1 MPAIKPVNA
10 PLKGGKTVKK
20 TDPSS
25 ASKKGPAPPPPP
37 TKAEL
42 AKAKAL
48 AAAEK
53 RKASQSKQSKF
64 QSQYAEIC
72 QKKLSP
78 PVQPDAHIMSS
89 LSSPNPVLE
98 VISENFK
105 KTDVVALVRLLSI
118 PDLVRSCRGL
128 IFKSNEKKPVKSVS
142 ADKPKRGPPLKNAS
156 KGEKGK
162 NGKKGGKDGSKSD
175 GADSAPEVIVNRPN
189 VDLVKTLAKFLRRA
203 ANLKTLSVV
212 GLNFAL
218 SDVRLLAKGLC
229 MNKKAQLSQV
239 TFLRC
244 RTLGAPGFASLSPF
258 LCSCTAMSIRVVDCG
273 LTDDAGPYVSSII
286 RSHGARRDE
295 AIWSAGLRGR
305 AVKAHSEECPKEL
318 PTIGA
323 LVLDFSLNSLGD
335 ASAEAISEA
344 LKNDCWLLGL
354 NLGGNKITSKGAQD
368 ILKGIG
374 TNMTVRALVLASNR
388 GIEKSVEEKIAE
400 VITAVAAT
408 PPPPAAGEELVMKAV
423 RNWAKW
429 SKTSEDTTTGAAAR
443 TPASPKNARKTT
455 QSSSPT
461 NKGGE
466 KVVKTSP
473 KASSKPLK
481 TKPKPAKAAPPTA
494 ASGPAK
500 KPSSKPSPAGKKA
513 AVKGYLEI
521 ARPMVLSNKSV
532 VSDFKE
538 SIGKLWDRKPGRVRR
553 ALNEVLTIKSPASGV
568 PQLFKIV
575 VMVLG
580 GRLGKGMGAD
590 WSDVREFLRTGD
602 YKETL
607 TKGFKVGQVVWGMSS
622 EAVRSKVGD
631 FTKEG
636 REVVL
641 ASMKKKAEIA
651 FILAGAVFEVEA
663 LWDGL
668 VGDKKQLE
676 VAALEVRKAYKG
688 DSSGISPSVWNTV
701 VGEDAGGA
709 SRTGGGGKIEV
720 AVKIPTAQTT
730 LKKSPEAGTAK
741 GVAAKGGASKGEAGK
756 SGITKSQ
763 PSKVK
768 VKKARR
774 SLSPLSS
781 GSPAAPKSGGSK
793 EADKAMLHKLENM
806 VDKITDEIKNLEEKI
821 EVKGSGSPGKK
832 ASPSKRGA
840 SPSKKGS
847 PTKGRNFK
855 SEVKEMAGEGGGDPE
870 LMEDISKA
878 VAQRLKELWAL
889 DD

>member
-1 MPAIKPVNA
+1 
-10 PLKGGKTVKK
+10 
-20 TDPSS
+20 
-25 ASKKGPAPPPPP
+25 
-37 TKAEL
+37 
-42 AKAKAL
+42 
-48 AAAEK
+48 
-53 RKASQSKQSKF
+53 
-64 QSQYAEIC
+64 
-72 QKKLSP
+72 
-78 PVQPDAHIMSS
+78 
-89 LSSPNPVLE
+89 
-98 VISENFK
+98 
-105 KTDVVALVRLLSI
+105 
-118 PDLVRSCRGL
+118 
-128 IFKSNEKKPVKSVS
+128 
-142 ADKPKRGPPLKNAS
+142 
-156 KGEKGK
+156 
-162 NGKKGGKDGSKSD
+162 
-175 GADSAPEVIVNRPN
+175 
-189 VDLVKTLAKFLRRA
+189 
-203 ANLKTLSVV
+203 
-212 GLNFAL
+212 
-218 SDVRLLAKGLC
+218 
-229 MNKKAQLSQV
+229 
-239 TFLRC
+239 
-244 RTLGAPGFASLSPF
+244 
-258 LCSCTAMSIRVVDCG
+258 
-273 LTDDAGPYVSSII
+273 
-286 RSHGARRDE
+286 
-295 AIWSAGLRGR
+295 
-305 AVKAHSEECPKEL
+305 
-318 PTIGA
+318 
-323 LVLDFSLNSLGD
+323 VLDFSLNSLGD

-429 SKTSEDTTTGAAAR
+429 SKTSEDTTTGTAAR

-481 TKPKPAKAAPPTA
+481 TKPKPAKAAPPDS

-500 KPSSKPSPAGKKA
+500 KQSSKPSPAGKKA

-553 ALNEVLTIKSPASGV
+553 ALNEVLTLKSPASGV

-641 ASMKKKAEIA
+641 ASMREKAEIA

-668 VGDKKQLE
+668 VGDKKQVRQAIEAKLRRRAKRDAEGFETCVTTLAHPHLPTPQLE

-688 DSSGISPSVWNTV
+688 DSSGISPSVWNSV

-730 LKKSPEAGTAK
+730 LKKSPEVGTAK
-741 GVAAKGGASKGEAGK
+741 SVAAKGGASKGEAGK